1 MSKLVNVS
9 ILFPS
14 NVIIFL
20 NNNTLIIKGP
30 FGVITKKIFDGTKT
44 DLFFNI
50 NKINI
55 KYYNTISNRLT
66 FYIDK
71 KNYSVHKIWYHN
83 LLSLL
88 KKYIDIVSTGFL
100 SVLQVW
106 GVGYKIL
113 KKDDSIYIFLGYS
126 HSIKVKMEN
135 QIYFKPF
142 EGTYLFITNHLKDN
156 LLATTSQLKKLRKKD
171 VYKGKGI
178 RFMNETI
185 KLKVGKKE

>member
-14 NVIIFL
+14 NVIIYL
-20 NNNTLIIKGP
+20 NNNILIIKGP
-30 FGVITKKIFDGTKT
+30 FGIIKKKIFDGTKT

-50 NKINI
+50 NAINI
-55 KYYNTISNRLT
+55 KYYNSIFNRLT
-66 FYIDK
+66 LNINK
-71 KNYSVHKIWYHN
+71 KNYSMHKSWYHN

-126 HSIKVKMEN
+126 HSIKKTLEN

-142 EGTYLFITNHLKDN
+142 EGTYLFITSHLKDN
-156 LLATTSQLKKLRKKD
+156 LLSKTSELKKLRKKD
-171 VYKGKGI
+171 IYKGKGI

-185 KLKVGKKE
+185 KLKIGKKE